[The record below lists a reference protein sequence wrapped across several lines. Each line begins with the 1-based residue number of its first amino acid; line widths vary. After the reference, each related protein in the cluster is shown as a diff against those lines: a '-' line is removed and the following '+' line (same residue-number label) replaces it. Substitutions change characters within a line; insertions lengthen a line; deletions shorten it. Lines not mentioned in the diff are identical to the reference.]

1 MATSISQEFIVDGR
15 GRLHERYVLESVAR
29 LKQMFPEVDP
39 AALET
44 QVMLERSHRL
54 LANARQSQW
63 AKFGLT
69 GSRFILLRLLY
80 ASPDKRLTMSE
91 IAANMNLGANGAT
104 QLVDAMARAGLV
116 KRETA
121 DNDKRMIYA
130 ALTAR
135 GEKLFSEVMPETA
148 KRTKQAWAPLTDDE
162 LELMRHL
169 LAKVRLHLLTNEA
182 LLEEDHPSDE
192 AKGRRPRSAP
202 KRVSGTRPS
211 SKRAEALPS

>member
-1 MATSISQEFIVDGR
+1 MATSISQQFIVDGR

-29 LKQMFPEVDP
+29 LKEMFPEVDP

-80 ASPDKRLTMSE
+80 ASPEKRLTMSE
-91 IAANMNLGANGAT
+91 IAADMNLGANGAT
-104 QLVDAMARAGLV
+104 QLVDAMSRAGLV

-135 GEKLFSEVMPETA
+135 GEKLFSEVMPDTA
-148 KRTKQAWAPLTDDE
+148 RRTKQAWAPLTEEE
-162 LELMRHL
+162 LDLMRHL
-169 LAKVRLHLLTNEA
+169 LAKVRMHLLTNET
-182 LLEEDHPSDE
+182 LLKEDHSSDE
-192 AKGRRPRSAP
+192 AKGRRQRSTP
-202 KRVSGTRPS
+202 KRVSNTRKRIKQAPARS
-211 SKRAEALPS
+211 S